1 MSGCHDLSERMPAV
15 ARGEAA
21 WTPEEAAHLDG
32 CAECMAEFAVVR
44 AGASAGAEAMLDLDR
59 LTEGVLKQLRTEPA
73 AHRVRP
79 WRWAAG
85 LAAAAVLLLVFLPR
99 GSGVPAG
106 PVDASVDAAVAAHVP
121 GLDGLG
127 AGELAEVLEVMDTRW
142 TDVPTIDAPSLDDLD
157 PQELEQL
164 ERPWES

>member
-1 MSGCHDLSERMPAV
+1 MSSCHDLNDWMPAV

-21 WTPEEAAHLDG
+21 WSPAEAAHLAG
-32 CAECMAEFAVVR
+32 CAECRDEYAVVR
-44 AGASAGAEAMLDLDR
+44 AGASAGAGAVLDVDR
-59 LTEGVLKQLRTEPA
+59 LTAGVLERLRTEPMKPPA
-73 AHRVRP
+73 RA
-79 WRWAAG
+79 WRWVAG
-85 LAAAAVLLLVFLPR
+85 LAAAAVLLAVLLPR
-99 GSGVPAG
+99 ESAVPAG
-106 PVDASVDAAVAAHVP
+106 AVEAPVAAHVP

-157 PQELEQL
+157 PQELERL